1 MKEKSKEFFKIS
13 DENILIIVLALMSFS
28 IGIWSNYR
36 QLWLENNGFSVTSIS
51 RILSVA
57 LICSAVIAFII
68 SLFSSKIKVKSL
80 ILESIVLRII
90 SMSILLFNKDIFVIK
105 TCMLVCIMCEV
116 IYLIAY
122 YPLLSFFNKSEDTFR
137 KKNLVDF
144 ISKDAGIVTCGLLI
158 GVVVGNRVFDYD
170 SCLFIA
176 IMTCMLSGIVLLLV
190 RGENTHHKRKGITLM
205 RSINRIFKSK
215 KIDWFLSSQL
225 LVNIS
230 YGIIFDL
237 IMLILTGYINFEVSF
252 ASIFIIVCN
261 ILGSLA
267 CSFFNRKGK
276 KYSVK
281 KSAWIKFGTR
291 GITYLIAFLTNNTI
305 VFIISIVVAYVTSR
319 ILEDK
324 VLGTFLN
331 KIDDNDK
338 FLFEN
343 IRYFITCIGEGIG
356 AFIAGILLLMSFRM
370 LFLGAGIVT
379 ILQVLVLV
387 KASKIRE

>member
-1 MKEKSKEFFKIS
+1 MKNKIIKFCKLKEE
-13 DENILIIVLALMSFS
+13 DILIIVLALMSFS

-36 QLWLENNGFSVTSIS
+36 QIWLEKNGFNISQIS
-51 RILSVA
+51 RILSIA

-68 SLFSSKIKVKSL
+68 SLLSSKIKVKSL
-80 ILESIVLRII
+80 ILESIIFRII
-90 SMSILLFNKDIFVIK
+90 SMSVLLFNRDVFVIK
-105 TCMLVCIMCEV
+105 TCILICIMCEV
-116 IYLIAY
+116 IFLIAY
-122 YPLLSFFNKSEDTFR
+122 YPLLSFFNKSQDTFR
-137 KKNLVDF
+137 RKNLVDYV
-144 ISKDAGIVTCGLLI
+144 SRDAGIITCGLLI

-170 SCLFIA
+170 SCLFLSLI
-176 IMTCMLSGIVLLLV
+176 TCMLSGIFLLLV
-190 RGENTHHKRKGITLM
+190 RSENIHNKRKGITLM
-205 RSINRIFKSK
+205 KSIKRIFASK

-237 IMLILTGYINFEVSF
+237 IMLILTGYINLQISF

-261 ILGSLA
+261 IIGSLA
-267 CSFFNRKGK
+267 CLFFNKKGK
-276 KYSVK
+276 NYSVK

-291 GITYLIAFLTNNTI
+291 GITYLLAFITNNMI
-305 VFIISIVVAYVTSR
+305 VFIISIAIAYITSR

-331 KIDDNDK
+331 KIDNNDK

-343 IRYFITCIGEGIG
+343 IRYFIACIGEGIG
-356 AFIAGILLLMSFRM
+356 TFIAGILLLMSFRI
-370 LFLGAGIVT
+370 LFLGAGVVT

-387 KASKIRE
+387 KASNVND